1 MISKNLKI
9 TLIFFL
15 TLTVLT
21 SCGKDIFKKVD
32 TRKTPT
38 NALERA
44 KKNVE
49 EGRGVSA
56 KGLFGGGKTGYEF
69 STSNPMWRS
78 SLEILDFIPLST
90 VDYSGGLIISDWYND
105 SSDTKNSFK
114 ITVRF
119 LSNEI
124 QSNSLKITVHKKAC
138 DINNN
143 VCSVKK
149 VKSKI
154 EEELA
159 TSILRN
165 AAEIQKND
173 KNSKKK

>member
-1 MISKNLKI
+1 MKKLTIIAIMLLTFSVASYADNPSFIDFKKVLNSSKPGAEAQKNLK
-9 TLIFFL
+9 
-15 TLTVLT
+15 
-21 SCGKDIFKKVD
+21 
-32 TRKTPT
+32 
-38 NALERA
+38 
-44 KKNVE
+44 
-49 EGRGVSA
+49 EGRGIRLGEMA
-56 KGLFGGGKTGYEF
+56 KSRGTSYEF

-173 KNSKKK
+173 KNSKKKKK